1 MLVGDATRIRQIL
14 VNLLSN
20 AVKFTHQ
27 GEVFVAVDSE
37 PVDGD
42 TRRIRFSVQDS
53 GIGIASEHVPRLFQ
67 SFTQVDASTTRKYGG
82 TGLGLAITKRLAEL
96 MGGTVSVHSEPGQG
110 SRFDVTVLAQVA
122 SAAEPAEFL
131 QRDVPALAGKRLL
144 IVDDNLTNRRILTR
158 MAMMWGMQPST
169 LPSALEALD
178 RIRHGESFDVAVLD
192 MSMPG
197 IDGLEL
203 AVEIRRR
210 RSADE
215 LPIVMLTSLGQRQAL
230 QEAHGADLAA
240 FLAKPIKASQLFATL
255 LAVVQGQRL
264 APQPPAPA
272 PAPPIPVLAASLP
285 LRVLVAEDNAIN
297 QRVALRLLQ
306 RLGYRADV
314 AANGLEVID
323 AVERQHYDVV
333 LMDIQMPEMD
343 GLQAARWIAQ
353 RRGPDGLPCVIAMT
367 ANAMPGDRE
376 AYIAAGM
383 DGYVAKPIDMGDL
396 AVAITRAALRVRGA
410 AGGAPESDEVLDHRR
425 LEHLRSLQDDSQP
438 TLVRELID
446 MFVADAPG
454 HLAALGEAHGAAD
467 AQRLGR
473 TAHRLL
479 SATQNI
485 GAVRMSRLCAQIEQ
499 ACRAGELAG
508 VAGLIEALAREH
520 EDASAAL
527 RAARSRY

>member
-1 MLVGDATRIRQIL
+1 
-14 VNLLSN
+14 
-20 AVKFTHQ
+20 
-27 GEVFVAVDSE
+27 
-37 PVDGD
+37 
-42 TRRIRFSVQDS
+42 
-53 GIGIASEHVPRLFQ
+53 
-67 SFTQVDASTTRKYGG
+67 
-82 TGLGLAITKRLAEL
+82 
-96 MGGTVSVHSEPGQG
+96 
-110 SRFDVTVLAQVA
+110 
-122 SAAEPAEFL
+122 
-131 QRDVPALAGKRLL
+131 
-144 IVDDNLTNRRILTR
+144 
-158 MAMMWGMQPST
+158 
-169 LPSALEALD
+169 
-178 RIRHGESFDVAVLD
+178 VAVLD

-210 RSADE
+210 RSAEE

-230 QEAHGADLAA
+230 QNAHGAGLAA

-255 LAVVQGQRL
+255 VAVVQGQRL

-353 RRGPDGLPCVIAMT
+353 RRGADGAPRVIAMT

-376 AYIAAGM
+376 AYIDAGM

-396 AVAITRAALRVRGA
+396 AAAMTRVAMLAR
-410 AGGAPESDEVLDHRR
+410 GGAGSPQQADEVLELPR

-438 TLVRELID
+438 GLVRELID

-454 HLAALGEAHGAAD
+454 HVAALDD
-467 AQRLGR
+467 AWREGDVQRLGR
-473 TAHRLL
+473 AAHRLL

-485 GAVRMSRLCAQIEQ
+485 GAARLSRVCIEIERRCAG
-499 ACRAGELAG
+499 GELDG
-508 VAGLIEALAREH
+508 VAALIDALPAEQER
-520 EDASAAL
+520 ASAAL
-527 RAARSRY
+527 LSARARY